1 MGKRWIPLE
10 ANPDVM
16 NQFMWG
22 LGVAE
27 GEAQFCDVY
36 GLDDELLAMVPQPVL
51 AVLFLY
57 PLTSLV
63 FLDLRGVERLMNAAS
78 WGDQDDDEEESGAAA
93 TSTAGDKD
101 CTITV
106 LEILLVES
114 TIVEF
119 AELDVLVLSILNG
132 LSVDVYDLSKRVYFT
147 KQTVGNACG
156 TVGVIHAIGNAA
168 SKLKLVEGSYFD
180 RFYKQTVDMDPVQR
194 AAFLEEDDEMEDAH
208 SVAASAGDTDANVEV
223 NEHFVCFSCIDGE
236 LYELD
241 GRKSQ
246 PICHGP
252 SSPDTLLQDAAKVIK
267 ARIASNPDSMNFNVM
282 ALSKVKINER

>member
-57 PLTSLV
+57 PLTSL
-63 FLDLRGVERLMNAAS
+63 
-78 WGDQDDDEEESGAAA
+78 DDDEEESGAAA
-93 TSTAGDKD
+93 TSTAGDK
-101 CTITV
+101 
-106 LEILLVES
+106 
-114 TIVEF
+114 
-119 AELDVLVLSILNG
+119 
-132 LSVDVYDLSKRVYFT
+132 DLSKRVYFT

-180 RFYKQTVDMDPVQR
+180 RFYKQTVDMDPR

-223 NEHFVCFSCIDGE
+223 NEHFVCFSCVDGE

-282 ALSKVKINER
+282 ALSKVV